1 MRIIFLSECVL
12 VYIVTMYYVIQF
24 DETGDNSVAVVDE
37 NWLTPLKRQVYWP
50 PLKDTR
56 IFRRALAEHQ
66 EVDSEIWKV
75 YGVKKIF
82 FQTDDIEKAFRK
94 EKEAQNFSDIND
106 TDDNASNRPTK
117 RIIRR
122 VILTDSDDSDEES
135 RYSRPPQIKIK
146 KLSGAIE
153 KRQISRTTA
162 VTPPQNLPSTPKAS
176 RASASAQTS
185 ITDSN
190 LGTLVNILNT
200 IKEQN
205 KILLEKVGNIENF
218 VFNKGSQVFEICNPI
233 KNPLP
238 VDLPIGKENDLKDV
252 EVFLKENE
260 SNFKILTTV
269 SKNCEGKASSA
280 EESSCS
286 QPVSNFR
293 NVPSENNFQ
302 SNEISDIV
310 EPLSNFNSSIPDI
323 DTLNGECSANVSLD
337 NSNALMK
344 PDLHTQLQEWAL
356 ESKASHS
363 SITSLLRILKPLHPE
378 LPLDSRSLLKTPRF
392 GVFQNLDN
400 GEYCHFGIQNAL
412 IHLIHSS
419 CKDEKIKLSINIDG
433 IPLFSSS
440 KLQFWPILGLIRNFA
455 SSPFVIGIFYG
466 NSKPSPLKKFL
477 KKFIDE
483 MIDLRISGFILHMN
497 YSVEILNFICD
508 APAKAYIKGIKSHG
522 GYSSCDKCWE
532 FGDYSHTGG
541 KVIFKGT
548 SSSLRTDEQFVKEED
563 TEHHMEK
570 TPLLDLKIG
579 LVSTFT
585 IDYMHAV
592 CLAFLGDKTNEE
604 VSIKSQDENAI
615 QKDTSSNKSQ
625 DDNVMDV
632 QEELLEDENL
642 IKDSQDVNIKAPEEQ
657 ILGDQNFNNINK
669 EQNEGAKDINAE
681 NLLDIEPSLTKNGE
695 VRKRKKREHAPDK
708 LYLPSDVTVI
718 KMFSNFKECEKCEAF
733 LLHGNGHTKQNAD
746 QNTDCDKCLQW
757 LEHIKKAEMSRKE
770 YRSDKKKIDD
780 DESLYYST
788 DMQKKEKSMKENP
801 KIYDFQDF
809 SDAVQNSTKSSYA
822 KEMNFSDFKHWPIL
836 TTNYQLQKLNQNRPL
851 LKDIAV
857 LEARRGSKCLYF
869 KTSSEDDDYQ
879 ELNMLSK
886 NNTTLKDPENH
897 STDREKKSNSH
908 QLVLHNSET

>member
-1 MRIIFLSECVL
+1 MFKHKKLKLDIS
-12 VYIVTMYYVIQF
+12 
-24 DETGDNSVAVVDE
+24 
-37 NWLTPLKRQVYWP
+37 KRQLYR
-50 PLKDTR
+50 R
-56 IFRRALAEHQ
+56 IA
-66 EVDSEIWKV
+66 
-75 YGVKKIF
+75 
-82 FQTDDIEKAFRK
+82 
-94 EKEAQNFSDIND
+94 
-106 TDDNASNRPTK
+106 
-117 RIIRR
+117 
-122 VILTDSDDSDEES
+122 
-135 RYSRPPQIKIK
+135 
-146 KLSGAIE
+146 
-153 KRQISRTTA
+153 
-162 VTPPQNLPSTPKAS
+162 
-176 RASASAQTS
+176 
-185 ITDSN
+185 
-190 LGTLVNILNT
+190 
-200 IKEQN
+200 
-205 KILLEKVGNIENF
+205 
-218 VFNKGSQVFEICNPI
+218 
-233 KNPLP
+233 
-238 VDLPIGKENDLKDV
+238 KENQVVL
-252 EVFLKENE
+252 EAIC
-260 SNFKILTTV
+260 SNNVDIVNDEITELVHT
-269 SKNCEGKASSA
+269 ASSA

-412 IHLIHSS
+412 IHLIPSS

-455 SSPFVIGIFYG
+455 SSPFVIGIFCG

-483 MIDLRISGFILHMN
+483 MIDLRISGFILHNMN

-592 CLAFLGDKTNEE
+592 CLGVMKKML
-604 VSIKSQDENAI
+604 VSWISGG
-615 QKDTSSNKSQ
+615 
-625 DDNVMDV
+625 
-632 QEELLEDENL
+632 L
-642 IKDSQDVNIKAPEEQ
+642 Q
-657 ILGDQNFNNINK
+657 IRVRHATVALWS
-669 EQNEGAKDINAE
+669 E
-681 NLLDIEPSLTKNGE
+681 NLLYLRPFIPAEFNRKPRSLSDLSYWKATEFRNFLLYFGPFVLKDNTDIS
-695 VRKRKKREHAPDK
+695 VFEHF
-708 LYLPSDVTVI
+708 LLLHVGITLLVSDMHLSCFGAENAHKILNTFI
-718 KMFSNFKECEKCEAF
+718 EHCEYIYGSNFYVYNTHVLCHLANECTKFGTLDSFSAFPFENFLGFIKSCVRSPQKPLQQIHRRLIERNFLYAKSKVIEDHYVLNIEHNEGPVLTLNTIKQFKKMVGTNFTLSVTSHSFANSYFMTKSGDVAEINNICTTTDGNIFLIGKKFLNYESYYVYPLDSKDLDIFVVSNLSQMFESWSVSDIKNKCF
-733 LLHGNGHTKQNAD
+733 LFPNKLIDKKNFITFPLLHN
-746 QNTDCDKCLQW
+746 
-757 LEHIKKAEMSRKE
+757 
-770 YRSDKKKIDD
+770 
-780 DESLYYST
+780 LY
-788 DMQKKEKSMKENP
+788 
-801 KIYDFQDF
+801 
-809 SDAVQNSTKSSYA
+809 
-822 KEMNFSDFKHWPIL
+822 
-836 TTNYQLQKLNQNRPL
+836 
-851 LKDIAV
+851 
-857 LEARRGSKCLYF
+857 
-869 KTSSEDDDYQ
+869 
-879 ELNMLSK
+879 
-886 NNTTLKDPENH
+886 
-897 STDREKKSNSH
+897 
-908 QLVLHNSET
+908 